1 MSLGRVKEEPFL
13 EADTDFLGSRKKWC
27 VLILCGSRTE
37 GRCKYLKVESGK
49 CSAVYYPPAY
59 SSLNHFTYISNVCNY
74 GTLELKFATFP

>member
-27 VLILCGSRTE
+27 VLILCGSMAE

-49 CSAVYYPPAY
+49 CSHTY
-59 SSLNHFTYISNVCNY
+59 SFLNQFTHISNVCNY